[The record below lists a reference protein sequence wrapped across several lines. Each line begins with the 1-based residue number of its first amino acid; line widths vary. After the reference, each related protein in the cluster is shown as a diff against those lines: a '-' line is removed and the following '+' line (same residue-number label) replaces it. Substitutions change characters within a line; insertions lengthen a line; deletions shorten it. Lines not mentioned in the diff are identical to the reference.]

1 MNPIINA
8 LKSLSVTTV
17 NIIVALIFFVI
28 TAKITNPAF
37 FGKVAIIQ
45 LLEVI
50 TVSFFALINGGIIT
64 REVSYMFAS
73 HEIDKKFIST
83 VLLTPFVVTPV
94 FLILLI
100 FPNYVKLT
108 IPYLILYLFTSYASS
123 IMSGLNRYTES
134 TISGI
139 TFLIIRWGISIIAV
153 LQQNIYLFV
162 EIWLAGG
169 IFSSMFDA
177 LIIARSIGGLQFT
190 FSFSIFKKI
199 FKEGLVLYLSS
210 MAGFLAGQG
219 DRVST
224 AYLLG
229 SYYLGIYQF
238 AALVAGIPN
247 MIIGALTNVLLPSAS
262 YYKALGKDELTI
274 SRLSFKVTSF
284 ITFLLVTVS
293 IPFAYFFIPRFFP
306 DYTSGLEATT
316 IILLAITLPQPFTV
330 LTYFLIAFKKSL
342 RPFLYLS
349 IINALTTVTTSFLL
363 IPRIGIMGGAISQ
376 LIVASI
382 SSLFTLYY
390 VLSNKVFHPS
400 RREIAVLSLIPIIFS
415 YEVFIDPPFLDLIVL
430 AFLIIFFK
438 KVFTAEEKRVVE
450 TFSPKVFRVIIKILL

>member
-8 LKSLSVTTV
+8 LKNLSVATV

-45 LLEVI
+45 LLEVV
-50 TVSFFALINGGIIT
+50 TVSFFALINANIIT
-64 REVSYMFAS
+64 REVSYMFAK
-73 HEIDKKFIST
+73 HEIDKKLIST
-83 VLLTPFVVTPV
+83 VLLTPLVVSPV

-123 IMSGLNRYTES
+123 IMSGLNKYTEGA
-134 TISGI
+134 ISGI

-162 EIWLAGG
+162 EIWLAGA

-177 LIIARSIGGLQFT
+177 LVIARSIGGLQFA

-199 FKEGLVLYLSS
+199 FKEGLTLYFSS

-238 AALVAGIPN
+238 AALVGGVPN
-247 MIIGALTNVLLPSAS
+247 MIMGALTNVLLPSAS

-274 SRLSFKVTSF
+274 SRLSFKVTAF

-306 DYTSGLEATT
+306 DYTNGLEAMT
-316 IILLAITLPQPFTV
+316 IILLATTLPQPISA

-349 IINALTTVTTSFLL
+349 VINTLTTVTTSFLL

-382 SSLFTLYY
+382 SSAFTLYY
-390 VLSNKVFHPS
+390 VLSNKVFHPT

-415 YEVFIDPPFLDLIVL
+415 YELFIDPPFLDLIVL
-430 AFLIIFFK
+430 VFLIIFFK

-450 TFSPKVFRVIIKILL
+450 TFSPKVFRVIMRILL